1 MQLVRMIAVVFLL
14 LARHVVRGVVVH
26 PVRHQVALVQ
36 LVKEDETAL
45 VLENSSLMFF
55 RMYAPSTSHIDRGP
69 RLLRQP
75 M

>member
-1 MQLVRMIAVVFLL
+1 
-14 LARHVVRGVVVH
+14 
-26 PVRHQVALVQ
+26 
-36 LVKEDETAL
+36 VKEDETAL